1 MDYPADIV
9 QILETEQDLPRDAL
23 YNARSYTSVG
33 LRPQLPYVVNAV
45 AQRLGDDA
53 AMEPMGAGELES
65 IEIGEVVAEASV
77 GGVSACD
84 LLEHVLLVGALVG
97 PGRESFGPLA
107 RQDFQRDESVFPI
120 ARRDTSGL

>member
-9 QILETEQDLPRDAL
+9 QILETEQDLPRNAL
-23 YNARSYTSVG
+23 NNTGSYTSVG

-84 LLEHVLLVGALVG
+84 LLEHVLFIGTLVGS
-97 PGRESFGPLA
+97 GREGFCRLT
-107 RQDFQRDESVFPI
+107 RQDFQRDESVFPV
-120 ARRDTSGL
+120 AEHSTLAL